1 MKSILSLGAQRDPPA
16 RSWALLPSDLLLI
29 KRQLLS
35 AHISVPN
42 ASGTP
47 SIFPTSNYILG
58 FDVLFLGNQIFLHA
72 EKEESSSKLPREP
85 ITKLVKMKEEH
96 LSPLRSASPSFCR
109 PRSISPSLSLSLWF
123 SAACLL
129 SPNQA
134 APSEVHSLLG
144 CHNQEL
150 SPTLP
155 AGHHPGPNTATDTQ
169 GSPRWHSGKESACN
183 ARDAGHAGS
192 IPGSGRSRA
201 RGAPGTPWGKASCLR
216 PRSSE
221 EYSITQ
227 RG

>member
-109 PRSISPSLSLSLWF
+109 PRSISPSLSLSLSLWF

-150 SPTLP
+150 PNPASRSPST
-155 AGHHPGPNTATDTQ
+155 AHH
-169 GSPRWHSGKESACN
+169 SH
-183 ARDAGHAGS
+183 
-192 IPGSGRSRA
+192 
-201 RGAPGTPWGKASCLR
+201 
-216 PRSSE
+216 
-221 EYSITQ
+221 
-227 RG
+227 

>member
-109 PRSISPSLSLSLWF
+109 PHSISPSLSLF
-123 SAACLL
+123 L
-129 SPNQA
+129 SGSQLPA
-134 APSEVHSLLG
+134 FSLLIR
-144 CHNQEL
+144 QL
-150 SPTLP
+150 RVKSTLYWDATTRSSPTLP

-221 EYSITQ
+221 EYSRAQ